1 MIECRLTFLLYGMDV
16 WICRLKD
23 CHGIM
28 YKKLAGE
35 CASIDTGMRGLW
47 LERLAALMDGNMP

>member
-1 MIECRLTFLLYGMDV
+1 MIECRNGMDG

-23 CHGIM
+23 CHGVM

-35 CASIDTGMRGLW
+35 GASFDIGMRGLW
-47 LERLAALMDGNMP
+47 LERLAALMDGSIP